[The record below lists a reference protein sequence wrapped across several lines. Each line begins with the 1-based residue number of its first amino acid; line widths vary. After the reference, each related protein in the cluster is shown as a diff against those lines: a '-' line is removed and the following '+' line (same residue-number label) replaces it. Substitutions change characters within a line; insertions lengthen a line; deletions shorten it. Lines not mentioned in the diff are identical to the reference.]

1 MGGSHPSAPA
11 AGCAVSDEGGG
22 LFATWRQRVI
32 SAMVV
37 ILIVAVASRIAAE
50 LLAPLVPLLVAVL
63 VLGFIGWAVFG
74 RRK

>member
-1 MGGSHPSAPA
+1 MSDDGGIFT
-11 AGCAVSDEGGG
+11 D
-22 LFATWRQRVI
+22 WRQKVI
-32 SAMVV
+32 SALVLLLVV
-37 ILIVAVASRIAAE
+37 ALGARIVTE

>member
-1 MGGSHPSAPA
+1 MSDSNGGIF
-11 AGCAVSDEGGG
+11 SD
-22 LFATWRQRVI
+22 WRQKVI
-32 SAMVV
+32 SALVLLLVV
-37 ILIVAVASRIAAE
+37 ALSARIAAE